1 MHNSDILKKTKMKE
15 ACVVHWSYKVHVTQ
29 KNVIVRMQ
37 YAQES
42 IADSW
47 RIW

>member
-1 MHNSDILKKTKMKE
+1 MHSSEILKKKMKE

-37 YAQES
+37 YVQES

-47 RIW
+47 RIC